1 MTQNT
6 DILSP
11 GLRLNR
17 LSIEN
22 YKRLDKLKIE
32 FPPPLMAGDVDVLVF
47 GSKNGVGKTSVL
59 ECCAL
64 LMLAGA
70 IEPIK
75 SQPRRKSELPPDI
88 TSLLVKAGCQQAII
102 DGEFE
107 QGGKI
112 CQVTLKINAEGSIN
126 ETLLEGDDSL
136 FKRFYED
143 RKQLL
148 LGGLEEVLDRILALS
163 GEPLIMPPLLH
174 FNSYRKIKE
183 SNPELG
189 MMIAGHPRMSRP
201 ERADPMSV
209 FKLEVMHTLMAK
221 ASLLEGFNK
230 GESEMVL
237 SQLNSLMERY
247 CGGSIENLRLLPDN
261 TVDIRIKPVNGES
274 SFSFNGLSSGQK
286 EMIATLFLIWKNTHQ
301 QPSIVLIDEPELHLN
316 AEWHGE
322 FVEQLRSL
330 APYNQ
335 YILATHSEEI
345 FRSVDESYRAIL
357 GSSILEENKGDI
369 LWK

>member
-17 LSIEN
+17 LTIEN
-22 YKRLDKLKIE
+22 YKRLDKLEIE
-32 FPPPLMAGDVDVLVF
+32 FPPPLMAGDVDILVF
-47 GSKNGVGKTSVL
+47 GSANGVGKTSVL

-64 LMLAGA
+64 LMLAGVFGRL
-70 IEPIK
+70 EF
-75 SQPRRKSELPPDI
+75 QRHQRRTELPPDI
-88 TSLLVKAGCQQAII
+88 TSLLVKAGQPQTII
-102 DGEFE
+102 TGEFE

-112 CQVTLKINAEGSIN
+112 CQVTLKIKAEGFEETIRKGDESLLQRFREEHQQRFFGSIEN
-126 ETLLEGDDSL
+126 TLDS
-136 FKRFYED
+136 
-143 RKQLL
+143 
-148 LGGLEEVLDRILALS
+148 ILALS
-163 GEPLIMPPLLH
+163 GEPLILPPLLH

-209 FKLEVMHTLMAK
+209 FKLEVMHSLMAK

-316 AEWHGE
+316 AEWHRG
-322 FVEQLRSL
+322 FIGQLRKL
-330 APYNQ
+330 APHNQ
-335 YILATHSEEI
+335 YILATHSGEI

-357 GSSILEENKGDI
+357 VPDENKEEA
-369 LWK
+369 L

>member
-1 MTQNT
+1 MTQKT

-22 YKRLDKLKIE
+22 LKIE
-32 FPPPLMAGDVDVLVF
+32 FPPPLMAGDVDILVF
-47 GSKNGVGKTSVL
+47 GSKNGIGKTSVL

-64 LMLAGA
+64 LMLAGVFGRL
-70 IEPIK
+70 EF
-75 SQPRRKSELPPDI
+75 QRRQRRTELLLPVPDI
-88 TSLLVKAGCQQAII
+88 TSLLVKAGQQQAII
-102 DGEFE
+102 NGEFE
-107 QGGKI
+107 QEKKT
-112 CQVTLKINAEGSIN
+112 CLVTLKINAAGFEKTIRKGDESLLQRFREEHKQRFFGGIKN
-126 ETLLEGDDSL
+126 TLDS
-136 FKRFYED
+136 
-143 RKQLL
+143 
-148 LGGLEEVLDRILALS
+148 ILALS
-163 GEPLIMPPLLH
+163 SEPLILPPLLH
-174 FNSYRKIKE
+174 FNSYRKVQE

-189 MMIAGHPRMSRP
+189 MMTANSSEHRNSNMSRP

-209 FKLEVMHTLMAK
+209 FKLEVMHSLMAK

-247 CGGSIENLRLLPDN
+247 GGGSIEKLRLLPDN
-261 TVDIRIKPVNGES
+261 SVDIRIKPINGES

-286 EMIATLFLIWKNTHQ
+286 EMIATLFLIWKNTHK

-316 AEWHGE
+316 AEWHRRFIG
-322 FVEQLRSL
+322 QLRKL
-330 APYNQ
+330 APHNQ
-335 YILATHSEEI
+335 YILATHSGEI

-357 GSSILEENKGDI
+357 VPDEDKGDA
-369 LWK
+369 L